1 MQQEMVGTGNEP
13 PGARRTLPY
22 EHDKIRVDT
31 PTEGSRSPVRSRNR
45 GPRKEP
51 LKGKLAVLAVL
62 VAGWGGV
69 TSEAEAAPIREC
81 ADAGSFGGAVRIY
94 NVTSR
99 VLLCPRARRFAR
111 RYFRHGGPACREDR
125 YCTYRGWA
133 LQERRFPGGDRLPL
147 HQHGRPGPAIPAWPG
162 LTPDSFSQPSRTPR
176 YCAARAFEVAGDF
189 PGHLGVRAWH
199 VQIPDP
205 ALGGNAGP
213 VCPAQYSP

>member
-1 MQQEMVGTGNEP
+1 MQQEMVGTGNRP

-81 ADAGSFGGAVRIY
+81 GDAGSFFGGAVRIY

-99 VLLCPRARRFAR
+99 VVLCPRARRFAR

-125 YCTYRGWA
+125 YCTYRGWRCRNVA
-133 LQERRFPGGDRLPL
+133 SREETDSRCTNTGGRVVRFQVGQG
-147 HQHGRPGPAIPAWPG
+147 
-162 LTPDSFSQPSRTPR
+162 
-176 YCAARAFEVAGDF
+176 
-189 PGHLGVRAWH
+189 
-199 VQIPDP
+199 
-205 ALGGNAGP
+205 
-213 VCPAQYSP
+213 